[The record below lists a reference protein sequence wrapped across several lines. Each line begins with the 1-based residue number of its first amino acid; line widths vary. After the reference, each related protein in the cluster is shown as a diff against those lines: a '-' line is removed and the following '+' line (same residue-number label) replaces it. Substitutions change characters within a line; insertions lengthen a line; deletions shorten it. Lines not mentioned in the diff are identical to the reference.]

1 MDEGGLKKIV
11 FRRDDHFSKLV
22 YTESTEEGG
31 LLKVAPHSAMS
42 IASATSVLPSS
53 TFVQPGQVPRGL
65 SSSPLLEEHTS
76 VSASLGLLPENPA
89 SRSLTKDQRF
99 QPQQQSIQKHSAA
112 IAGHQSLRENL
123 PQLEA
128 STVDIRQSSMD
139 SLIGGSDPNFFSLKT
154 DFPMDKGDQ
163 EPLDLDNAFGHI
175 AKEMDVH
182 QKLFSDNALDLLQD
196 FELIGSPSDFYVGDE
211 AFLSSLTD
219 DSLLGDGS
227 SGRDIKQSVL
237 ESMNG
242 SGADSALNGGSVT
255 SPDQSC
261 SSLSTTSLTPS
272 PTLSVLVKKEKDADF
287 LQLCTPGAIKQ
298 EKSAAGQSF
307 CQMSGTSFKDM
318 PNSNTI
324 SICGV
329 STSGGQSFHF
339 GLGASSNKVQQQKEQ
354 KLLPATF
361 LPVTTVGS
369 PWNRGQGAVSNNT
382 PSFVASFSSAPPR
395 QEAVKAASSA
405 QGKSGTKI
413 CLVCSDEASGCHY
426 GVLTCGSCKVFF
438 KRAVEG
444 QHNYLCA
451 GRNDCIIDKI
461 RRKNCPACRFRKCLM
476 AGMNLEARKSKKY
489 NRMKGAQ
496 PSNPPEQ
503 AACPPVEGRS
513 LVPKCMPQLVPTMLS
528 LLKAIEPDTIY
539 SGYDS
544 SLPDTSTRLMTTLNR
559 LGGRQ
564 VVSAVK
570 WAKAL
575 PGFRNLH
582 LDDQMTLLQCSWL
595 FLMCF
600 GLGWRSYQQCNG
612 NMLCF
617 APDMVINEERMK
629 LPYMTDQCELMLKI
643 SSEFVRLQVSHDEY
657 LCMKVLLLLSTVPK
671 DGLKSQA
678 VFDDIR
684 MSYIK
689 ELGKAIVKREENS
702 SQNWQRFYQLT
713 KLLDSMHEMVGGLL
727 NFCFYTFVNKSL
739 SVEFP
744 EMLAEIISNQ
754 LPKFKAGS
762 VKPLLFHQ
770 R

>member
-1 MDEGGLKKIV
+1 
-11 FRRDDHFSKLV
+11 
-22 YTESTEEGG
+22 
-31 LLKVAPHSAMS
+31 MS
-42 IASATSVLPSS
+42 LTSATSVVLPSS
-53 TFVQPGQVPRGL
+53 PLMQPGQVPNGL
-65 SSSPLLEEHTS
+65 SNSPLPEELTS
-76 VSASLGLLPENPA
+76 VNTTTGPCLESSD
-89 SRSLTKDQRF
+89 SRALTKDQKL
-99 QPQQQSIQKHSAA
+99 QLQQQLLQTTTAA
-112 IAGHQSLRENL
+112 GCQNFRENL

-128 STVDIRQSSMD
+128 NIVAITQSSMD
-139 SLIGGSDPNFFSLKT
+139 SLIGGTDPNFFPMKT
-154 DFPMDKGDQ
+154 EDFSMDKGDQ
-163 EPLDLDNAFGHI
+163 DPIYFDHTFEHI
-175 AKEMDVH
+175 DKDVDMQ
-182 QKLFSDNALDLLQD
+182 QKLFSDNALDLLED
-196 FELIGSPSDFYVGDE
+196 FELTGSPSDFYVGDD
-211 AFLSSLTD
+211 AFLSSLAD
-219 DSLLGDGS
+219 DSLLGDVGS
-227 SGRDIKQSVL
+227 QRDVKPAMVESV
-237 ESMNG
+237 NG
-242 SGADSALNGGSVT
+242 SGAVSVALNGSNVT
-255 SPDQSC
+255 
-261 SSLSTTSLTPS
+261 TA
-272 PTLSVLVKKEKDADF
+272 LSVLVKKEKDTG
-287 LQLCTPGAIKQ
+287 LMQLCTPSGIKQ
-298 EKSAAGQSF
+298 EKSSAGQSY
-307 CQMSGTSFKDM
+307 CQISSTSSTDVPK
-318 PNSNTI
+318 SNPI
-324 SICGV
+324 SIRGV
-329 STSGGQSFHF
+329 STSGGQSYHF
-339 GLGASSNKVQQQKEQ
+339 GVNPSSSETQQQKDQ
-354 KLLPATF
+354 KMVSSTY
-361 LPVTTVGS
+361 LPVTTISGA
-369 PWNRGQGAVSNNT
+369 WNRLIDQTVGDNSSVHKTAFST
-382 PSFVASFSSAPPR
+382 SPSFLNSISFSSPTSR
-395 QEAVKAASSA
+395 QEAVSATSSA

-461 RRKNCPACRFRKCLM
+461 RRKNCPACRYRKCLM
-476 AGMNLEARKSKKY
+476 AGMNLEARKAKKQ
-489 NRMKGAQ
+489 NRLKGSL
-496 PSNPPEQ
+496 PSNPPEPTTR
-503 AACPPVEGRS
+503 PPIEARS

-539 SGYDS
+539 AGYDS
-544 SLPDTSTRLMTTLNR
+544 TLPDTSTRLMTTLNR

-564 VVSAVK
+564 VISAVK

-595 FLMCF
+595 FLMSF

-612 NMLCF
+612 SMLCF
-617 APDMVINEERMK
+617 APDLVINEDRMN
-629 LPYMTDQCELMLKI
+629 LPYMADQCKQMLKI
-643 SSEFVRLQVSHDEY
+643 SNEFVRLQVSHEEY

-727 NFCFYTFVNKSL
+727 SFCFYTFVNKSL

>member
-1 MDEGGLKKIV
+1 MDQGGVKKIAY
-11 FRRDDHFSKLV
+11 RRNDHLSKLV
-22 YTESTEEGG
+22 YTESPEEGG

-42 IASATSVLPSS
+42 ITSPPSVVLPSS
-53 TFVQPGQVPRGL
+53 PLMQPGQVTNGL
-65 SSSPLLEEHTS
+65 SNSPLPEELASAPATIGSS
-76 VSASLGLLPENPA
+76 VDSSETRG
-89 SRSLTKDQRF
+89 LTKDQRPEELQLF
-99 QPQQQSIQKHSAA
+99 QTQTFNTF
-112 IAGHQSLRENL
+112 GHQVL
-123 PQLEA
+123 PQLDA
-128 STVDIRQSSMD
+128 SMADITQSSMD
-139 SLIGGSDPNFFSLKT
+139 SLIGGSDPNLFAVKTEDFS
-154 DFPMDKGDQ
+154 MDKSEQD
-163 EPLDLDNAFGHI
+163 PNDLDHAFDHI
-175 AKEMDVH
+175 GKDVDMN
-182 QKLFSDNALDLLQD
+182 QKLFNETSLDLLQEFD
-196 FELIGSPSDFYVGDE
+196 LTASPSDFYVGDDD
-211 AFLSSLTD
+211 AFLSTLAD
-219 DSLLGDGS
+219 DSLLADGEMRGTTERDVKPSVVESVGTTRVCDS
-227 SGRDIKQSVL
+227 SKASSPL
-237 ESMNG
+237 ESK
-242 SGADSALNGGSVT
+242 SKT
-255 SPDQSC
+255 P
-261 SSLSTTSLTPS
+261 SLTPTTTF
-272 PTLSVLVKKEKDADF
+272 PAVVKKEKDTGF
-287 LQLCTPGAIKQ
+287 IQLCTPGVIKK
-298 EKSAAGQSF
+298 EKTSSGY
-307 CQMSGTSFKDM
+307 CQMSGSS
-318 PNSNTI
+318 PI

-339 GLGASSNKVQQQKEQ
+339 GINARNNDALQEKDQKPVSG
-354 KLLPATF
+354 LF
-361 LPVTTVGS
+361 LPVTTISGA
-369 PWNRGQGAVSNNT
+369 WNRNQGDNSAIRRASEIFSSS
-382 PSFVASFSSAPPR
+382 PSFSSSF
-395 QEAVKAASSA
+395 VDLILCAS
-405 QGKSGTKI
+405 
-413 CLVCSDEASGCHY
+413 
-426 GVLTCGSCKVFF
+426 
-438 KRAVEG
+438 G

-476 AGMNLEARKSKKY
+476 AGMNLEARKTKKL
-489 NRMKGAQ
+489 NRLKGNQ
-496 PSNPPEQ
+496 NSNPPEMMPS
-503 AACPPVEGRS
+503 PPVEARS

-539 SGYDS
+539 AGYDGT
-544 SLPDTSTRLMTTLNR
+544 LPDTSTRLMTTLNR

-564 VVSAVK
+564 VISAVK

-595 FLMCF
+595 FLMSF

-617 APDMVINEERMK
+617 APDLVINEERMK
-629 LPYMTDQCELMLKI
+629 LPYMAEQFEQMLKI

-678 VFDDIR
+678 VFDEIR

-713 KLLDSMHEMVGGLL
+713 KLLDSMHEMGSGLL
-727 NFCFYTFVNKSL
+727 SFCFYTFVNKFL

-770 R
+770 K